1 MRKLHK
7 IKRLT
12 AVCVALT
19 CVFLFTIFAY
29 AVDEGEKIDYVTEYR
44 NNMATLRMNS
54 SQKLITAMEKG
65 LPDNNDREL
74 KIAKYSIKKAYTDIL
89 TKEMMIKSYSEW
101 KNFESMKTDEIEW
114 IIPIENEAGKKGY
127 AVLVPEGYD
136 FVLSEVVLDEDS
148 PRLEIDVDEVVAIA
162 KGNSDGGI
170 TDCGVYYSKL
180 YETSLVYWNDAQGL
194 YVVPYSNISNK
205 CKIKNGDLY
214 KLSDYMTQMNKV
226 FDENRYKEGS
236 YKLAYRIHF
245 VQIGG
250 VVAVVLVFI
259 YLATSGI
266 RRKIKVRIAKKR
278 MAKKYN

>member
-1 MRKLHK
+1 MGKLHN

-12 AVCVALT
+12 IVCAALT
-19 CVFLFTIFAY
+19 CMFLFTSFAY
-29 AVDEGEKIDYVTEYR
+29 AVDEGEGTDYVTEYR

-65 LPDNNDREL
+65 LADNKDKEL

-101 KNFESMKTDEIEW
+101 KNFESMKTDDIEW
-114 IIPIENEAGKKGY
+114 IVPIENEAGKKGY
-127 AVLVPEGYD
+127 AILVPEGYD
-136 FVLSEVVLDEDS
+136 FVLTDVILDEES
-148 PRLEIDVDEVVAIA
+148 PRLEIDVDEVAAIA

-180 YETSLVYWNDAQGL
+180 YETALVYWNDAQGL
-194 YVVPYSNISNK
+194 FVVPYSNIPNK
-205 CKIKNGDLY
+205 CKIKNGDIY
-214 KLSDYMTQMNKV
+214 TLSDYMTQMNKV

-250 VVAVVLVFI
+250 VVAVVLAFV